1 MKIVIVDIYYAAFLA
16 SFYRDHL
23 GLANRQYG
31 EQLKTLL
38 HACFGTSDFYSRHLN
53 TLGCEAHDLIANCV
67 ALQRAWALENG
78 TRYSELALE
87 LSPKWGRLPI
97 LGRWLAHMPGL
108 LRIAADQVRAM
119 KPDVLYCQSLTLFPP
134 GLLRE
139 LKRHVRLVV
148 GQIAYPMPP
157 RGYLEPFDLI
167 LTSFPHFVSRFRR
180 MGIASE
186 YFRIGFDERV
196 LEKLGA
202 VKKRVDVSFVGGITA
217 AHGKGTALLEFLARN
232 TSIEFF
238 GYGRDAL
245 SRDSP
250 IRARHRGEVWGLDM
264 YRALA
269 GSRITVNRHIDVAE
283 SYANN
288 MRLYEATGVGAM
300 LVTDWKENLGD
311 LFDIGTEV
319 AAYRSPEEACE
330 LVRYYSNH
338 PEGATA
344 IAHAGQART
353 LREHTYLLRMKE
365 LVSILRSH
373 LK

>member
-1 MKIVIVDIYYAAFLA
+1 MYYADFLE
-16 SFYRDHL
+16 SFYREHL
-23 GLANRQYG
+23 GLADRRYK
-31 EQLKTLL
+31 EQLETLL
-38 HACFGTSDFYSRHLN
+38 DACFGTSDFYSRHLN
-53 TLGCEAHDLIANCV
+53 ALGCEAHDLVANCV
-67 ALQRAWALENG
+67 ALQRAWARENG
-78 TRYSELALE
+78 TRYSELALK
-87 LSPKWGRLPI
+87 LSPKWARLPI
-97 LGRWLAHMPGL
+97 LGRWLARLPGL
-108 LRIAADQVRAM
+108 LRIAVDQVRAM

-134 GLLRE
+134 GLIRD
-139 LKRHVRLVV
+139 LKPHVRLVV

-157 RGYLEPFDLI
+157 REYLEPFDLI

-186 YFRIGFDERV
+186 YLRIGFDDRV
-196 LEKLGA
+196 LEKLGI
-202 VKKRVDVSFVGGITA
+202 VKKSVDVSFVGGFSA

-245 SRDSP
+245 SPDSP
-250 IRARHRGEVWGLDM
+250 IRARHRGEVWGMDM

-269 GSRITVNRHIDVAE
+269 SSRVTVNRHIDVAE
-283 SYANN
+283 NYANN

-300 LVTDWKENLGD
+300 LVTDWKKNLGD
-311 LFDIGTEV
+311 LFDIGSEV
-319 AAYRSPEEACE
+319 VAYRSPEEACE
-330 LVRYYSNH
+330 LVRYYANH
-338 PEGATA
+338 PEEAAA

-353 LREHTYLLRMKE
+353 LREHTYLLRMKD